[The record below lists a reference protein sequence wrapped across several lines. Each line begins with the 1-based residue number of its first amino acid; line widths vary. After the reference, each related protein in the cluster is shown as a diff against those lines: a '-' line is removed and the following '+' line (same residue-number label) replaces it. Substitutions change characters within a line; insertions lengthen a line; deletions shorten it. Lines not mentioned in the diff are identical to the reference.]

1 MSTVAVTGCSGYL
14 GRKVC
19 SLLEADDS
27 VSRVIGVDVREPG
40 FSTRNL
46 EFYRMDV
53 RSPDLAAALDGC
65 DAIVHLAAVGG
76 HEARDVIVDGM
87 RSVVGAAAEVRT
99 GKLVFT
105 SSALVYG
112 SHGDNLTEESP
123 VRPGPHA
130 YAAANAEAEEAARA
144 FAFEQRDAVVTILR
158 LATVSGPSVPASPIV
173 PVHAATQVLHEDD
186 AARAVHHALKEL
198 LPGTFNACADA
209 PDHARGVVMSNERLL
224 ATGFVPGHTS
234 AQALAA
240 GAEAQRGWVTFGG
253 VRFKPRW
260 AVAALGSVAAL
271 AIGSAARARRA
282 KT

>member
-1 MSTVAVTGCSGYL
+1 MSTVAVTGCSGYI

-19 SLLEADDS
+19 GVLEADES
-27 VSRVIGVDVREPG
+27 VSRVVGVDVRDPA

-53 RSPDLAAALDGC
+53 RSPDLAAALDSC
-65 DAIVHLAAVGG
+65 DAIVHLAATSG
-76 HEARDVIVDGM
+76 HDARDVIAGGM
-87 RSVVGAAAEVRT
+87 RSLIAAAAEVGA

-112 SHGDNLTEESP
+112 PHGAGVTEETP
-123 VRPGPHA
+123 VRPGALA

-144 FAFEQRDAVVTILR
+144 FAFEHRDAVVTILR
-158 LATVSGPSVPASPIV
+158 LATVSGPSLPGSPIV
-173 PVHAATQVLHEDD
+173 PVRASGQALHEDD
-186 AARAVHHALKEL
+186 AARAVHHVLKEL
-198 LPGTFNACADA
+198 LPGTFNVCAQA
-209 PDHARGVVMSNERLL
+209 PGHASGVVMSDERLRS
-224 ATGFVPGHTS
+224 TGFVPDHS
-234 AQALAA
+234 SLDALRA
-240 GAEAQRGWVTFGG
+240 GAEAQRGWITFGG